1 MNKNEESESEND
13 TSQEI
18 EGNLAETPS
27 EVGTDSEN

>member
-18 EGNLAETPS
+18 EGNSTPS